1 MMSLI
6 KLLFIKRESLK
17 KKEVL
22 EEKLQNKNKLKL
34 EQKKEKEQLQMTI
47 F

>member
-6 KLLFIKRESLK
+6 KLLFIKRESFK